1 MTVVCFAN
9 PKGGTGKTT
18 TCLLFSEQAVVLGY
32 SVALLDCD
40 PNLNM
45 MGWSDRR
52 KEKGIKTPFH
62 VESCRDEEAIIESI
76 ERLSDLYDIVCL
88 DMEGTASQLVTFAL
102 SQTDLC
108 LIPFEPT
115 PMETRQAARAV
126 QLIKRTSK
134 MIGRHIGYRL
144 VFTRT
149 NAAFQTNDERDVR
162 AGASDLKVL
171 NTSIVRRSAYTR
183 IFRDSEL
190 LSELDGDSVS
200 NVPKAISNA
209 RALAIEVVQIL
220 AEGQG
225 TND

>member
-1 MTVVCFAN
+1 MAVVCFAN

-18 TCLLFSEQAVVLGY
+18 TCLLFLEQAVALGY
-32 SVALLDCD
+32 RVALLDCD

-45 MGWSDRR
+45 MGWSERR
-52 KEKGIKTPFH
+52 KEKGIETPFH

-76 ERLSDLYDIVCL
+76 EGLSEIYDIVCL

-126 QLIKRTSK
+126 QLVKRTSK
-134 MIGRHIGYRL
+134 MIGRHIEYSL

-162 AGASDLKVL
+162 AGLSDLKVL

-190 LSELDGDSVS
+190 LSELDGASVS
-200 NVPKAISNA
+200 NVPKAIANA
-209 RALAIEVVQIL
+209 RALAIEVVKIL
-220 AEGQG
+220 AEGKA